1 MAGRVTKRKVD
12 MLSRRI
18 LFDDDSGP
26 GMARRDCKV
35 IVVWTSSS
43 PCCVRLRIGERR
55 GAHGGHM
62 RREFCTTIQINYSYT
77 VCLYEKDSA
86 GKSPRKHGLTTYTIR
101 YSKNI
106 LFYYTTAPPRPPHLG
121 GRFVVGRHLQPPVS
135 PPPSPMF
142 GRNRSKAR

>member
-43 PCCVRLRIGERR
+43 PLCSVEDRREERG
-55 GAHGGHM
+55 GAHERILHYG
-62 RREFCTTIQINYSYT
+62 T
-77 VCLYEKDSA
+77 VIYLEE
-86 GKSPRKHGLTTYTIR
+86 P
-101 YSKNI
+101 
-106 LFYYTTAPPRPPHLG
+106 
-121 GRFVVGRHLQPPVS
+121 
-135 PPPSPMF
+135 
-142 GRNRSKAR
+142 